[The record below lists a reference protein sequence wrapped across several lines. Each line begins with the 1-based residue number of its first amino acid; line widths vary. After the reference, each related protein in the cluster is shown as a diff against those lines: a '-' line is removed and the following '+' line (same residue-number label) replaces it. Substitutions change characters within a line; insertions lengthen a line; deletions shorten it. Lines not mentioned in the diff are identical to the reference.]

1 MSRVQERAEADQDD
15 ADRYVLTSVPCVS
28 CQRAHTATS
37 SVWDLRGG
45 PLWLDREQWGIVTDA
60 LIEHRASATARK
72 GANSASN
79 SDVRAEMCVQII
91 QTINT
96 AAAYHP
102 MAVGDLADGERDEA
116 RVRALHVS
124 EDNDR
129 DAEWCVYDNQD
140 WPCSTIRA
148 LKVPS

>member
-1 MSRVQERAEADQDD
+1 
-15 ADRYVLTSVPCVS
+15 
-28 CQRAHTATS
+28 
-37 SVWDLRGG
+37 
-45 PLWLDREQWGIVTDA
+45 
-60 LIEHRASATARK
+60 
-72 GANSASN
+72 
-79 SDVRAEMCVQII
+79 
-91 QTINT
+91 
-96 AAAYHP
+96 

-129 DAEWCVYDNQD
+129 DAEWCFYDNQD